1 MSTVQSTISDVHG
14 LHDKLDRKR
23 TVERHNEQCQT
34 EFQGAFNSEINRL
47 EQELQ
52 AFVQAQRGFHTDR
65 THKIGRQLKIVQI
78 YTVLMLNRR
87 CYKLLVNKNLLS
99 IPWIELYWD
108 M

>member
-65 THKIGRQLKIVQI
+65 TQKIGRQLKIVHI
-78 YTVLMLNRR
+78 TVLVLYRN